1 MISIKSN
8 LSWGYKLVFGI
19 TMFVICVGTMVS
31 CQEITIEVINHDNT
45 LQNKQLLLSGEIVS
59 ETETPTLY
67 DGCELLCAGGITE
80 IFDGV
85 FQVNSYVNDNVQTF
99 AVTDDS
105 DNVYLLSRMYVDQ
118 ESNIRIDSYT
128 TAVALVTLHPL
139 FAPVKSDE
147 YDEVVNII
155 TSSSKFENLHNEVKN
170 TVVRR
175 QDIFDVDNEALLL
188 ALNDLMEDI
197 SDETNNENFSG
208 SLDDI
213 VPESTR
219 AIYDNPTVY
228 PFHVDISGNV
238 LTIRN
243 VGLTPSYYGYVSEA
257 SGAQTPFS
265 VPSRFDYGG
274 MDLFAENVDEFML
287 GDPRTF
293 RFTNQGQY
301 KFHLSRM
308 NASATADFYLRLAN
322 SILTSLGL
330 SVGNDALQEV
340 GNAVSR
346 AMINAGSGVNDALSD
361 PMDWVGIAYG
371 AVVEWM
377 VQDYWEA
384 VGKGGIV
391 KLGKVLSNSLNL
403 YDKLKGVF
411 NASLR
416 LAHALSAPEEV
427 NFCLCYYDGEIS
439 TCSVA
444 RLYEVSGNNQEGYS
458 SQRLLLPLVVQVE
471 TLGDDGVYR
480 DANTYH
486 RIKFEVISGGGSVED
501 TLVSADNN
509 NQASTYWT
517 LGDDGDQEVKVTV
530 VDIVTEKEIS
540 NPIYFVADVSSAQVT
555 IRLDWSKHS
564 CATDIDLHVVD
575 PYGEEIAY
583 YNMSSS
589 SGGYLDRDDIYGPG
603 PEHIRWSDAPVGTYK
618 IYVHY
623 YPNEAEDRSVTSYK
637 VTVNADGVAY
647 QPKTGSIAYDQFVPV
662 GQFTIGESSS
672 TYPMS
677 FRALDETEVVK
688 DYLFPAK
695 K

>member
-1 MISIKSN
+1 MISIKPN
-8 LSWGYKLVFGI
+8 LSRLYKLFLGI
-19 TMFVICVGTMVS
+19 VLFAFCSSAMVS
-31 CQEITIEVINHDNT
+31 CQGVTIEIINPSNSQ
-45 LQNKQLLLSGEIVS
+45 QNKQQILSGEIIS
-59 ETETPTLY
+59 ETANPTLY

-80 IFDGV
+80 IIDGV

-99 AVTDDS
+99 VVADDS
-105 DNVYLLSRMYVDQ
+105 YNVYLLSRMSVDQ
-118 ESNIRIDSYT
+118 GSNIRIDSYT

-139 FAPVKSDE
+139 FAPIKSNE

-170 TVVRR
+170 AVVRR

-213 VPESTR
+213 VPGSTR

-274 MDLFAENVDEFML
+274 MDIFKENIDEFML

-293 RFTNQGQY
+293 NFTDQGQY

-330 SVGNDALQEV
+330 SLGYDALQEV

-377 VQDYWEA
+377 VQDYWEV

-391 KLGKVLSNSLNL
+391 QLGKVLSNSLII
-403 YDKLKGVF
+403 YEKLKGVF

-444 RLYEVSGNNQEGYS
+444 RLYEVSGNNQQGYS
-458 SQRLLLPLVVQVE
+458 NQRLLLPLVVQVE

-501 TLVSADNN
+501 MLVSADNN

-589 SGGYLDRDDIYGPG
+589 SGGYLDRDDTYGPG
-603 PEHIRWSDAPVGTYK
+603 PEHIRWTDAPVGTYK

-647 QPKTGSIAYDQFVPV
+647 QPKMGSIAYDQFVPV
-662 GQFTIGESSS
+662 GQFTIGESSG

-677 FRALDETEVVK
+677 FSVLNETKAVGNII
-688 DYLFPAK
+688 LPK
-695 K
+695 KK

>member
-1 MISIKSN
+1 
-8 LSWGYKLVFGI
+8 
-19 TMFVICVGTMVS
+19 MVS
-31 CQEITIEVINHDNT
+31 CQGVTIEIINPSNSQ
-45 LQNKQLLLSGEIVS
+45 QNKQQILSGEIIS
-59 ETETPTLY
+59 ETANPTLY

-80 IFDGV
+80 IIDGV

-99 AVTDDS
+99 VVADDS
-105 DNVYLLSRMYVDQ
+105 YNVYLLSRMSVDQ
-118 ESNIRIDSYT
+118 GSNIRIDSYT

-139 FAPVKSDE
+139 FAPIKSNE

-170 TVVRR
+170 AVVRR

-213 VPESTR
+213 VPGSTR

-274 MDLFAENVDEFML
+274 MDIFKENIDEFML

-293 RFTNQGQY
+293 NFTDQGQY

-330 SVGNDALQEV
+330 SLGYDALQEV

-377 VQDYWEA
+377 VQDYWEV

-391 KLGKVLSNSLNL
+391 QLGKVLSNSLII
-403 YDKLKGVF
+403 YEKLKGVF

-444 RLYEVSGNNQEGYS
+444 RLYEVSGNNQQGYS
-458 SQRLLLPLVVQVE
+458 NQRLLLPLVVQVE

-501 TLVSADNN
+501 MLVSADNN

-589 SGGYLDRDDIYGPG
+589 SGGYLDRDDTYGPG
-603 PEHIRWSDAPVGTYK
+603 PEHIRWTDAPVGTYK

-647 QPKTGSIAYDQFVPV
+647 QPKMGSIAYDQFVPV
-662 GQFTIGESSS
+662 GQFTIGESSG

-677 FRALDETEVVK
+677 FSVLNETKAVGNII
-688 DYLFPAK
+688 LPK
-695 K
+695 KK

>member
-1 MISIKSN
+1 MISIKPN
-8 LSWGYKLVFGI
+8 LSRLYKLFLGI
-19 TMFVICVGTMVS
+19 ALFAFCSGAMVS
-31 CQEITIEVINHDNT
+31 CQGVTIEIINPSNSQ
-45 LQNKQLLLSGEIVS
+45 QNKQQILSGEIIS
-59 ETETPTLY
+59 ETANPTLY
-67 DGCELLCAGGITE
+67 DGCELICAGGITE
-80 IFDGV
+80 IIDGV

-99 AVTDDS
+99 VVADDS
-105 DNVYLLSRMYVDQ
+105 YNVYLLSRMSVDQ
-118 ESNIRIDSYT
+118 GSNIRIDSYT

-139 FAPVKSDE
+139 FAPIKSNE

-197 SDETNNENFSG
+197 SDETNNENFSD

-213 VPESTR
+213 VPDSTR

-274 MDLFAENVDEFML
+274 MDIFKENIDEFML

-293 RFTNQGQY
+293 NFTYQGQY

-322 SILTSLGL
+322 SILTSFGL

-391 KLGKVLSNSLNL
+391 QLGKVLSNSLIL
-403 YDKLKGVF
+403 YDKLKGVL

-444 RLYEVSGNNQEGYS
+444 RLYEVSGNNQQGYS
-458 SQRLLLPLVVQVE
+458 TQRLLLPLVVQVE

-501 TLVSADNN
+501 MLVSADNN

-517 LGDDGDQEVKVTV
+517 LGDDGDQKVKVTV

-589 SGGYLDRDDIYGPG
+589 SGGYLDRDDTYGPG
-603 PEHIRWSDAPVGTYK
+603 PEHIRWTDAPVGTYK

-647 QPKTGSIAYDQFVPV
+647 QPKIGSIAYDQFVPV
-662 GQFTIGESSS
+662 GQFTIGESSG

-677 FRALDETEVVK
+677 FSVLNETKAVSNII
-688 DYLFPAK
+688 LPK
-695 K
+695 KK

>member
-1 MISIKSN
+1 
-8 LSWGYKLVFGI
+8 
-19 TMFVICVGTMVS
+19 MVS
-31 CQEITIEVINHDNT
+31 CQGVTIEIINPSNSQ
-45 LQNKQLLLSGEIVS
+45 QNKQQILSGEIIS
-59 ETETPTLY
+59 ETANPTLY
-67 DGCELLCAGGITE
+67 DGCELICAGGITE
-80 IFDGV
+80 IIDGV

-99 AVTDDS
+99 VVADDS
-105 DNVYLLSRMYVDQ
+105 YNVYLLSRMSVDQ
-118 ESNIRIDSYT
+118 GSNIRIDSYT

-139 FAPVKSDE
+139 FAPIKSNE

-197 SDETNNENFSG
+197 SDETNNENFSD

-213 VPESTR
+213 VPDSTR

-274 MDLFAENVDEFML
+274 MDIFKENIDEFML

-293 RFTNQGQY
+293 NFTYQGQY

-322 SILTSLGL
+322 SILTSFGL

-391 KLGKVLSNSLNL
+391 QLGKVLSNSLIL
-403 YDKLKGVF
+403 YDKLKGVL

-444 RLYEVSGNNQEGYS
+444 RLYEVSGNNQQGYS
-458 SQRLLLPLVVQVE
+458 TQRLLLPLVVQVE

-501 TLVSADNN
+501 MLVSADNN

-517 LGDDGDQEVKVTV
+517 LGDDGDQKVKVTV

-589 SGGYLDRDDIYGPG
+589 SGGYLDRDDTYGPG
-603 PEHIRWSDAPVGTYK
+603 PEHIRWTDAPVGTYK

-647 QPKTGSIAYDQFVPV
+647 QPKIGSIAYDQFVPV
-662 GQFTIGESSS
+662 GQFTIGESSG

-677 FRALDETEVVK
+677 FSVLNETKAVSNII
-688 DYLFPAK
+688 LPK
-695 K
+695 KK